1 MNLEKFYLNLTPAAA
16 RRSQQLSL
24 PLLSFSLKK
33 RRATVK
39 TPIYIGFA
47 VLTTNG
53 LSRGQMRNFA
63 VIRCKPSKGEDLV
76 MV

>member
-1 MNLEKFYLNLTPAAA
+1 MNLEKFYPNLTPAAA

-33 RRATVK
+33 RRATVE

-47 VLTTNG
+47 VFGQSGIYGGFDGDNMTG
-53 LSRGQMRNFA
+53 LCIHLFF
-63 VIRCKPSKGEDLV
+63 
-76 MV
+76 

>member
-1 MNLEKFYLNLTPAAA
+1 MNLEKFYPNLTPAAA

-47 VLTTNG
+47 KLANLEYMVDL
-53 LSRGQMRNFA
+53 MV
-63 VIRCKPSKGEDLV
+63 VI
-76 MV
+76 

>member
-1 MNLEKFYLNLTPAAA
+1 MNLEKFYPNLTPAAA

-47 VLTTNG
+47 CVLYWG
-53 LSRGQMRNFA
+53 VVGKIL
-63 VIRCKPSKGEDLV
+63 KGTDLTEIPIEW
-76 MV
+76 MSAT